1 MKQMMSMTGGRQSG
15 RTQAMI
21 LHELSELSVSV
32 KRLSKRV
39 TEIEN
44 MMKDINNDVNDLFD
58 EVVGNENGNN
68 HKQFNSNK

>member
-1 MKQMMSMTGGRQSG
+1 MKQMMSMTGGQQSG
-15 RTQAMI
+15 RTQAII
-21 LHELSELSVSV
+21 LHELSELGVSV